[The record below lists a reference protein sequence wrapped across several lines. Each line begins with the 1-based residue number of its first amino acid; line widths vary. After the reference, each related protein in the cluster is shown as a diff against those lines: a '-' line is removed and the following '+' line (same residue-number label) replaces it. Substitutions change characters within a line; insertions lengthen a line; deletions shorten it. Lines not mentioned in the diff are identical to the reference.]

1 MKQKALLHRAV
12 CLALCAIFVLSAF
25 AGCNK
30 NKGTTD
36 RPDDPSSAPT
46 SSPSSPTPPSAD
58 KVVSS
63 GEDSGINIDKITPPV
78 TNFTDDETFVKMT
91 DIELTRYAGAEG
103 MVLLKND
110 NNTLPLKSTDTV
122 ALFGE
127 AQINFIKGG
136 TGSGDVNALYVISAL
151 EGLKNKESEG
161 KVKIYKDLADK
172 YEANAKYSPKAA
184 DYTAAANAAKKAVVF
199 ISRNSGE
206 NVDVTPTN
214 YYLTAN
220 EKALL
225 SKVCAAGFEGITVV
239 LNIGTVMDTSFM
251 ENYPGIDSLLVAWQ
265 PGMEGGNALADVLCG
280 DVNPS
285 GKLSDTM
292 AHSYTDYPSSENFS
306 SNLVYAT
313 YSEDIYVGYRY
324 FETFDPNYEKVNYP
338 FGFGLSYTTFD
349 IGKPHVLCDGT
360 YIQASVK
367 VTNTGSVAG
376 MEVVQLYFSA
386 PQGKLGAPGK
396 ELAAFAKT
404 KLLAPGESQVVT
416 VCFAVTDMSRF
427 DDTGK
432 IKQYAYLMEQGT
444 YSIYLGNSIKDAND
458 RGVCYTYEL
467 KEDVVTEQ
475 LTDLLSEVTLAKRL
489 LADGSYEQVYTGA
502 TSITLP
508 EGKTVV
514 SACDYLVQYN
524 QTQLDANSSGDVY
537 GMTETGGQSLIY
549 TFTPPSAGT
558 YTLSLGYCLAG
569 KKTTENG
576 FEIYLNGVKKGTLDL
591 IGTGGKYTL
600 GHTDTISLSFDEGVN
615 KVEVKVATG
624 VKESILLC
632 TLTLDDGSG
641 KGEKSLLAK
650 TQKVVDPA
658 TEMSFL
664 EVYEDPSKLDE
675 FIDTLSPSEMIYLLC
690 GHAPNVGHGD
700 GSLAGLTAKDVPF
713 VDTSDGPAGLDLAVK
728 QVAWP
733 IETAL
738 SCTWNTQL
746 IYQVGQKIGEECY
759 AAGVD
764 VWLAPGINI
773 HRDPLGGRNFEY
785 FSEDPLLTGKM
796 AAAITHG
803 VQSVKGAGVMIKH
816 LYANSRESYRVDGDS
831 NISLRAAREIYLKA
845 FEICV
850 KEADPWSIMTTYN
863 TANGQFNSENRELLT
878 DILRGEWGFKG
889 FVCTDWGAHS
899 QQFREIAAGNDAKMS
914 WGYPESTLAA
924 YRAGALR
931 HEDLRASAK
940 RMLEIALKSGSLD
953 RMLNPVII
961 THTIKADTTTR
972 IKASEL
978 SSRSEGVGFEECLD
992 EDGGTIPNYT
1002 QDGKRIGFN
1011 VVVEKTDTYG
1021 FTFRLSS
1028 NNRNS
1033 NFRIYVDGEPAA
1045 QFRWTEGSGGWQ
1057 NWETVEAKFTEKL
1070 TKGEHVIEFEFGT
1083 AVNINWFEVT
1093 AK

>member
-1 MKQKALLHRAV
+1 MKNKATFHRV
-12 CLALCAIFVLSAF
+12 VSLALCAIFVLSAF
-25 AGCNK
+25 AGCTK
-30 NKGTTD
+30 SKKTD
-36 RPDDPSSAPT
+36 TPSE
-46 SSPSSPTPPSAD
+46 SPSPTPPSSD
-58 KVVSS
+58 QVVNS
-63 GEDSGINIDKITPPV
+63 GADSGINTDEITPPK
-78 TNFTDDETFVKMT
+78 TDFTDDEAFVQMT

-110 NNTLPLKSTDTV
+110 KKTLPLKSTDTV

-136 TGSGDVNALYVISAL
+136 TGSGDVNALYVVSAL

-161 KVKIYKDLADK
+161 KVKIFKDLADK
-172 YEANAKYSPKAA
+172 YEANAKYSPKTS
-184 DYTAAANAAKKAVVF
+184 DFTAAANAAKKAIVF

-214 YYLTAN
+214 YYLSAN

-225 SKVCAAGFEGITVV
+225 AKVCAAGFEGVTVV
-239 LNIGTVMDTSFM
+239 LNVGTVMDTSFV
-251 ENYPGIDSLLVAWQ
+251 ENYPEIDSLLVAWQ

-292 AHSYTDYPSSENFS
+292 AHAYTDYPSSENFS

-349 IGKPHVLCDGT
+349 IGKPQVLCDGT

-396 ELAAFAKT
+396 ELAAFTKT
-404 KLLAPGESQVVT
+404 KLLAPGESQTVT
-416 VCFAVTDMSRF
+416 MTFAVTDMSRF

-475 LTDLLSEVTLAKRL
+475 LTDLLSDVTLAKRL
-489 LADGSYEQVYTGA
+489 LADGSYEEVYTGTA
-502 TSITLP
+502 SITIP
-508 EGKTVV
+508 AGKTII

-524 QTQLDANSSGDVY
+524 QTQLDASPKGDVY
-537 GMTETGGQSLIY
+537 GMNESGGHSLIY
-549 TFTPPSAGT
+549 AVTPPAAGD
-558 YTLSLGYCLAG
+558 YTLTLGYG
-569 KKTTENG
+569 ING
-576 FEIYLNGVKKGTLDL
+576 SATIKNAFEIFVNGTKKATLDL
-591 IGTGGKYTL
+591 VGSGGKFKLASTDGAKITL
-600 GHTDTISLSFDEGVN
+600 SEGVN
-615 KVEVKVATG
+615 KIEVKIAST
-624 VKESILLC
+624 VKDTMLLS

-641 KGEKSLLAK
+641 KGEKSLLA
-650 TQKVVDPA
+650 TAQKVVDPSSK
-658 TEMSFL
+658 MSFL
-664 EVYEDPSKLDE
+664 EVYEDPSKMDE
-675 FIDTLSPSEMIYLLC
+675 FIDTLSPAEMISLLC

-700 GSLAGLTAKDVPF
+700 GSLAGLTSRKVPY

-831 NISLRAAREIYLKA
+831 HISLRAAREIYLKA

-931 HEDLRASAK
+931 DEDLRASAK

-953 RMLNPVII
+953 RMLNPVVV

-978 SSRSEGVGFEECLD
+978 STRSEGVGFEECLD

-1002 QDGKRIGFN
+1002 QDGRKIGFN
-1011 VVVEKTDTYG
+1011 VIVEKTATYD
-1021 FTFRLSS
+1021 FTFRVSS

-1033 NFRIYVDGEPAA
+1033 NFRIYVDGKAVGI
-1045 QFRWTEGSGGWQ
+1045 FRWNEGSGGWQ
-1057 NWETVEAKFTEKL
+1057 NWETVSGKVSEKL

-1083 AVNINWFEVT
+1083 AVNVNWFEVT
-1093 AK
+1093 PE

>member
-1 MKQKALLHRAV
+1 MKNQAFFKRVISLT
-12 CLALCAIFVLSAF
+12 LCAIFVLSAF

-30 NKGTTD
+30 GSKTD
-36 RPDDPSSAPT
+36 TPDGDPSGSSKPV
-46 SSPSSPTPPSAD
+46 SPSSD
-58 KVVSS
+58 QVINS
-63 GEDSGINIDKITPPV
+63 GADSGINTDKLDPPV
-78 TNFTDDETFVKMT
+78 TTFTDDEFFVNMT
-91 DIELTRYAGAEG
+91 DIELARYAGAEG

-110 NNTLPLKSTDTV
+110 KNTLPLKSEDTV

-127 AQINFIKGG
+127 AQVNFIKGG
-136 TGSGDVNALYVISAL
+136 TGSGDVNALYVINAL
-151 EGLKNKESEG
+151 DGLKNKETEG
-161 KVKIYKDLADK
+161 KVKIYHELADK
-172 YEANAKYSPKAA
+172 YVEKPKYSPKTSDFEAAAKAA
-184 DYTAAANAAKKAVVF
+184 DKAIVF

-214 YYLTAN
+214 YYLNGT

-225 SKVCAAGFEGITVV
+225 AKVCAAGFKGVTVV
-239 LNIGTVMDTSFM
+239 LNVGTVMDTSFVKS
-251 ENYPGIDSLLVAWQ
+251 YPEIDSLLVAWQ
-265 PGMEGGNALADVLCG
+265 PGLEGGNALADVLCG

-292 AHSYTDYPSSENFS
+292 ATAYTDYPSSENFS
-306 SNLVYAT
+306 SNSVYAT

-324 FETFDPNYEKVNYP
+324 FETFDPNYEKINYP

-349 IGKPHVLCDGT
+349 IAKPQVLCDGD

-376 MEVVQLYFSA
+376 KEVVQLYFSA
-386 PQGKLGAPGK
+386 PQGILGCPAK
-396 ELAAFAKT
+396 ELAAFTKT
-404 KLLAPGESQVVT
+404 KLLAPGESQTVT
-416 VCFAVTDMSRF
+416 MTFAVTDMSRF

-432 IKQYAYLMEQGT
+432 IKQYAYLMEKGI
-444 YSIYLGNSIKDAND
+444 YSLYLGNSIKDAND

-467 KEDVVTEQ
+467 KEDVITEQ
-475 LTDLLSEVTLAKRL
+475 LTDLLSDVTLAKRL
-489 LADGSYEQVYTGA
+489 LSDGSYEEVYTGSA
-502 TSITLP
+502 SIALP
-508 EGKTVV
+508 AGKTII

-524 QTQLDANSSGDVY
+524 QTQLDASPKGDVY
-537 GMTETGGQSLIY
+537 GMNETGGQSLIY
-549 TFTPPSAGT
+549 AVTPPAAGE
-558 YTLSLGYCLAG
+558 YTLTLGYGVPGSATT
-569 KKTTENG
+569 KKA
-576 FEIYLNGVKKGTLDL
+576 FEIYVNGVKDSETLDMV
-591 IGTGGKYTL
+591 GTGAKFKTTNTDKITL
-600 GHTDTISLSFDEGVN
+600 KLNEGVN
-615 KVEVKVATG
+615 KIEVKISSA
-624 VKESILLC
+624 VKDTLLLC

-641 KGEKSLLAK
+641 KGETSLLA
-650 TQKVVDPA
+650 TAQKVVNPS
-658 TEMSFL
+658 TNMSFL
-664 EVYEDPSKLDE
+664 EVYEDPSKMDA
-675 FIDTLSPSEMIYLLC
+675 FIDTLSPSEMITLLC
-690 GHAPNVGHGD
+690 GHAPNVGNGD
-700 GSLAGLTAKDVPF
+700 GSLAGLTSKDVPY
-713 VDTSDGPAGLDLAVK
+713 VDTSDGPAGLDLSVK

-738 SCTWNTQL
+738 SCSWNTQL
-746 IYQVGQKIGEECY
+746 IYQVGQKVGEECY
-759 AAGVD
+759 TAGVD

-831 NISLRAAREIYLKA
+831 HISLRAAREIYLKA

-914 WGYPESTLAA
+914 WGYLESTLAA

-931 HEDLRASAK
+931 DEDLRASAK
-940 RMLEIALKSGSLD
+940 RMLEIALKSGSLE
-953 RMLNPVII
+953 RKLNPVII
-961 THTIKADTTTR
+961 THTIKADGTTR
-972 IKASEL
+972 IKAADL
-978 SSRSEGVGFEECLD
+978 STRSEGVGFEECLD
-992 EDGGTIPNYT
+992 EDGGLIPNYT
-1002 QDGKRIGFN
+1002 QDGRKIGFN
-1011 VVVEKTDTYG
+1011 VVVEKTATYD
-1021 FTFRLSS
+1021 FAFRVSS

-1033 NFRIYVDGEPAA
+1033 NFRIYVDGKVVAL
-1045 QFRWTEGSGGWQ
+1045 FRWNEGSGGWQ
-1057 NWETVEAKFTEKL
+1057 NWETVSDKISEKL

-1083 AVNINWFEVT
+1083 AVNVNWFELT
-1093 AK
+1093 PQ